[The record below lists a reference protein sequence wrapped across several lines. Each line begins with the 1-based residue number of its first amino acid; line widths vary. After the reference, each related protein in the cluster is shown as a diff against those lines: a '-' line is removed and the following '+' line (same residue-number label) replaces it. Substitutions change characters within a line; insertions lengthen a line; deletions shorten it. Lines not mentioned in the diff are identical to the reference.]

1 MIFTIFNFAMM
12 NNTRQL
18 LQMLQLDLWKNNRK
32 IAAEFILKNEI
43 SFLDILNVLEDFP
56 QKERL
61 VLIVVLDDLVENNPT
76 YIKPYLDELIAF
88 CILQTHETAKRSCSR
103 MQMLLLQKNKNWFD
117 DQQKD
122 KIIELHFDWLLN
134 DSLVATKANCL
145 SVLYTLKN
153 HNEWLRTELMAAIE
167 QLIPENTIA
176 FKSRGEKI
184 LKKLKH

>member
-1 MIFTIFNFAMM
+1 MIFTIFNFVMM
-12 NNTRQL
+12 KNTQQL
-18 LQMLQLDLWKNNRK
+18 LQTLQLDLWKNNRK
-32 IAAEFILKNEI
+32 IAVDFLLKNEM
-43 SFLDILNVLEDFP
+43 SFLDILNVLDDFP

-61 VLIVVLDDLVENNPT
+61 VLIVILDDLVEKNPT
-76 YIKPYLDELIAF
+76 YIKPYLNELITF
-88 CILQTHETAKRSCSR
+88 CTQQTHETAKRSCSR
-103 MQMLLLQKNKNWFD
+103 MLMLLLQKNEIWFD
-117 DQQKD
+117 AKQKD

-153 HNEWLRTELMAAIE
+153 HNEWLKTELMAAIE
-167 QLIPENTIA
+167 QLIPENSIA